1 MVTVKYW
8 SIAVIRMFNPNEVK
22 RMLKRMGINVN
33 VKDIDAVKVIVELKD
48 GSSLELTNPTVV
60 LLEMPGG
67 VLLYQIQV
75 DKRDVKTNQPQAPP
89 RIVVKAQ
96 SPKYSE
102 DDIRLIMDQTG
113 VSRDEAIKALE
124 EANGDLAEAILKLQR
139 SGHHP

>member
-8 SIAVIRMFNPNEVK
+8 RVVLIRMFNPNEVK

-33 VKDIDAVKVIVELKD
+33 VKDVDAAKVIVELKD
-48 GSSLELTNPTVV
+48 GSSLELINPTVV

-67 VLLYQIQV
+67 VLLYQVQV
-75 DKRDVKTNQPQAPP
+75 DKKDVKANQPQTPP
-89 RIVVKAQ
+89 RVVVKAQ

-124 EANGDLAEAILKLQR
+124 EANGDLAEAILKLQK